1 MLKVFNSNL
10 FKPIM
15 HTLLLFNDCPLKI
28 VFAKNL
34 NHLCFIFEK
43 LENFV
48 INLIQLCNKESMHM
62 IRLK

>member
-1 MLKVFNSNL
+1 MT
-10 FKPIM
+10 